1 MKYRVAIELNGVVRD
16 INRQI
21 LKYYQKAIDPSFDH
35 EEIDSKDNPFKY
47 CKFDS
52 KRAKNEF
59 MYIDYPYELYGCANP
74 TEQNLPT
81 QINNFLAELTNYE
94 DDEIDIMYFSMD
106 EEALTI
112 QSSFFFLSKIGTR
125 VRTVMFPK
133 SIEEIDANSDIVVAS
148 SRSVIESLPED
159 KFKVLIKEESNMG
172 LEKICNLSYETLS
185 DMLSDKE
192 IISKLCFM
200 RKNEEKE

>member
-35 EEIDSKDNPFKY
+35 EEIDSKDDPFKY

-74 TEQNLPT
+74 MEQNLPT

-94 DDEIDIMYFSMD
+94 DDDIEILYFSMN

-112 QSSFFFLSKIGTR
+112 QSSYFFLSKIGTR
-125 VRTVMFPK
+125 VRTVLFPK
-133 SIEEIDANSDIVVAS
+133 TIEELDAHSDVVIAS
-148 SRSVIESLPED
+148 SRDVIESLPAD
-159 KFKVLIKEESNMG
+159 KFKILIKEESNTG
-172 LEKICNLSYETLS
+172 LEKVCNLSYDTLS
-185 DMLSDKE
+185 DLLSDSE

-200 RKNEEKE
+200 RKGKENE